1 MKQIAVKTLFLFL
14 GAQLVFGF
22 SISAQKREKSEH
34 IIIQKKGG
42 KDEKIIIEIDGDKIK
57 VNGKLVEK
65 GDSNIIIRKYDSDDI
80 IERLPKY
87 LEYRIPHLPYIEYRP
102 HESIREFRNK
112 QGEVERFGKEWQK
125 RSGDLRLKMQ
135 DLKENLEKRAFLGV
149 STEKVEKGLRI
160 TEVQKE
166 SAAEKA
172 GLKEEDIITK
182 VDGKEINTPD
192 DLVQIIRKHKPDDA
206 ITIQYLRNGKQQT
219 TEAKLRYVMFEDLD
233 FNFDFPEMKELYFDK
248 KFDFEYL
255 QPWKNDH
262 FNGDLLWF
270 HNRPQLGATIQ
281 DTENEKGVTVL
292 EVDAESPASK
302 SGLQV
307 NDLIVEVNGKQVKNV
322 AEARE
327 ALREKNEKNLWIVQV
342 LRAGKPM
349 TIEIKIPKQLNK
361 SEL

>member
-1 MKQIAVKTLFLFL
+1 M
-14 GAQLVFGF
+14 
-22 SISAQKREKSEH
+22 
-34 IIIQKKGG
+34 
-42 KDEKIIIEIDGDKIK
+42 
-57 VNGKLVEK
+57 
-65 GDSNIIIRKYDSDDI
+65 
-80 IERLPKY
+80 
-87 LEYRIPHLPYIEYRP
+87 
-102 HESIREFRNK
+102 
-112 QGEVERFGKEWQK
+112 
-125 RSGDLRLKMQ
+125 
-135 DLKENLEKRAFLGV
+135 
-149 STEKVEKGLRI
+149 RI